1 VTSPTTNT
9 DPLISVIIPT
19 YNRAHCI
26 DEAIQSVL
34 AQTAQNWEL
43 LVIDDGSTDKTAE
56 VLAKYGDKIRAI
68 KQANSGPSAARNLG
82 ARSARGKFLAFL
94 DSDDKWLPDK
104 LAEQI
109 NLMSHEGV
117 IFSATNWQGKDDTL
131 GITAFDSMPFT
142 DPWICT
148 EPADFVSRIGGHN
161 VMLSSWLVKRDILLS
176 LGGFDCSADPAED
189 NHLLFRLSFKG
200 HFALTKKVLLLRET
214 GVDDVKLSRPG
225 ADLKYHRKVVRSMC
239 LAAGNARMLAFRHPK
254 KIQRQF
260 SRLFAYYLRREMEIA
275 AMDGNYWAARRRA
288 LEVLINQPSAKDA
301 FVACLGIVFPF
312 YIRRREHQKYVQPGS
327 N

>member
-1 VTSPTTNT
+1 MTHSLDPTA
-9 DPLISVIIPT
+9 PLISIVVPT

-26 DEAIQSVL
+26 DEAIRSVL
-34 AQTAQNWEL
+34 AQTAQDWEL
-43 LVIDDGSTDKTAE
+43 LIVDDGSTDNTADI
-56 VLAKYGDKIRAI
+56 LAKYGDKIRVI
-68 KQANSGPSAARNLG
+68 KQVNAGPSAARNLG

-104 LAEQI
+104 LTEQLK
-109 NLMSHEGV
+109 LMSHEGV
-117 IFSATNWQGKDDTL
+117 IFSATNWQGKDDTS
-131 GITAFDSMPFT
+131 GITAFDSLSFNET
-142 DPWICT
+142 WIC
-148 EPADFVSRIGGHN
+148 EQPEDFVSRIGGHN
-161 VMLSSWLVKRDILLS
+161 VMLSSWLVKRDVLLS
-176 LGGFDCSADPAED
+176 LGGFDSSADPAED

-239 LAAGNARMLAFRHPK
+239 LAAGNARILAFRHPR

-288 LEVLINQPSAKDA
+288 VEVLINHPSAKDA
-301 FVACLGIVFPF
+301 FVACLGIVIPF
-312 YIRRREHQKYVQPGS
+312 YIRLRERKKYNEPSS